1 MPRSS
6 LAVHLC
12 VCVLLLCANV
22 LPRDSLAMGARVLQ
36 PSLANVA
43 DDDNDPIVWDDLADL
58 TTPRDMVSAACAGG
72 VIYVVG
78 GQTRT
83 DEGVGSDIL
92 NSVEALAPAN
102 GTDQAHAS
110 WE

>member
-1 MPRSS
+1 M
-6 LAVHLC
+6 A
-12 VCVLLLCANV
+12 
-22 LPRDSLAMGARVLQ
+22 
-36 PSLANVA
+36 
-43 DDDNDPIVWDDLADL
+43 
-58 TTPRDMVSAACAGG
+58 SAACAGG

-78 GQTRT
+78 GLTRT

-110 WE
+110 

>member
-58 TTPRDMVSAACAGG
+58 TTPRDMASAACAGG

-78 GQTRT
+78 GLTRT

-110 WE
+110 